1 MKSRLHL
8 NSMVV
13 RILCT
18 VALGVLAAAGII
30 SAIVINISTDIFVDT
45 YGKSQEQVFRQIE
58 NDLNDFHEN
67 LMKIVNA
74 VDSSWAFHLYL
85 DDDEQEPALSFQTV
99 YQMDTDLEKAIPSN
113 INDIS
118 VMVIGLN
125 EKSYINRAESITT
138 PKNVIL
144 QGEAARKALESPDSI
159 QYYLA
164 ENGYTSTTKQSRV
177 IMAVKAL
184 CYLESKE
191 PYGLVFI
198 TMKEEDFE
206 KFYKFFTSDAAE
218 FYLIDSTGKII
229 SSNDKAVIGTSADK
243 PYLTEGEEDRGLRY
257 QTKEDGRLL
266 TVLNTDM
273 PYFACRAYG
282 LIDNGQALD
291 KLYNA
296 PQILLICVGI
306 GAAVMI
312 ITLLI
317 VRQTTRPLSAMVR
330 KMSGAIDK
338 DLKEHMEITG
348 SEEVQEL
355 ARTYNR
361 MLDDL
366 NSYIRKLMEIQK
378 EKRKAEISALQMQIN
393 PHYIYNTLASIKWL
407 IYGGD
412 TEKSIKTIDAFIKLL
427 RNTISNSDEFITV
440 EQEIENLKNYVL
452 INNTRY
458 GDRIKAEYF
467 VAAGCQDCMILKLIL
482 QPFVENAFFHGFPSE
497 MAGHIQVF
505 IEKDGE
511 NLRIQI
517 VDDGVG
523 MEPERLNDLKGR
535 KTKSEHFTGIG
546 VNNVDDRLK
555 LVYGAGYG
563 ISIDSTVNEGT
574 TVTIIFP
581 SECPRG

>member
-1 MKSRLHL
+1 MRRGLHL

-18 VALGVLAAAGII
+18 VALGVLSAAAII
-30 SAIVINISTDIFVDT
+30 SAIVIHISTDIFVDT

-85 DDDEQEPALSFQTV
+85 EDGEQEPALSFQTV
-99 YQMDTDLEKAIPSN
+99 YQMDSDLEKAIPSN

-118 VMVIGLN
+118 VMVIGMN
-125 EKSYINRAESITT
+125 QKSYINRAETITT
-138 PKNVIL
+138 PKGEIL
-144 QGEAARKALESPDSI
+144 AGEAAVKALDNPDSI
-159 QYYLA
+159 QYYMA
-164 ENGYTSTTKQSRV
+164 ENGYTSTTKESRV
-177 IMAVKAL
+177 LMAVKAL
-184 CYLESKE
+184 CFLESKE

-198 TMKEEDFE
+198 TIKEEDFE

-218 FYLIDSTGKII
+218 FYLIDSSGEVI
-229 SSNDKAVIGTSADK
+229 SSNDKEVIGRREEKD
-243 PYLTEGEEDRGLRY
+243 YLAEAAEAGVLRY

-282 LIDNGQALD
+282 VIDNGKALD

-296 PQILLICVGI
+296 PQILLICAVI
-306 GAAVMI
+306 GAAVMV
-312 ITLLI
+312 ITLLV
-317 VRQTTRPLSAMVR
+317 VRQTTRPLSVMVR

-338 DLKEHMEITG
+338 DLKEHMDITG

-366 NSYIRKLMEIQK
+366 NSYITKLMEIQK

-407 IYGGD
+407 IYEGD
-412 TEKSIKTIDAFIKLL
+412 TEKSTRTIDAFIMLL

-440 EQEIENLKNYVL
+440 GQEIENLKNYVL

-467 VAAGCQDCMILKLIL
+467 VAPGCQNCMILKLIL

-497 MAGHIQVF
+497 MPGHIQVF
-505 IEKDGE
+505 AERDGS

-523 MEPERLNDLKGR
+523 MDQGRLNDLKGKR
-535 KTKSEHFTGIG
+535 TKTEHFTGIG

-555 LVYGAGYG
+555 LVYGAEYG
-563 ISIDSTVNEGT
+563 ISIDSTINEGT

-581 SECPRG
+581 AEEFKA

>member
-1 MKSRLHL
+1 
-8 NSMVV
+8 
-13 RILCT
+13 
-18 VALGVLAAAGII
+18 
-30 SAIVINISTDIFVDT
+30 
-45 YGKSQEQVFRQIE
+45 
-58 NDLNDFHEN
+58 
-67 LMKIVNA
+67 
-74 VDSSWAFHLYL
+74 
-85 DDDEQEPALSFQTV
+85 
-99 YQMDTDLEKAIPSN
+99 
-113 INDIS
+113 
-118 VMVIGLN
+118 
-125 EKSYINRAESITT
+125 
-138 PKNVIL
+138 
-144 QGEAARKALESPDSI
+144 
-159 QYYLA
+159 
-164 ENGYTSTTKQSRV
+164 
-177 IMAVKAL
+177 MAVKAL
-184 CYLESKE
+184 CFLESKE

-198 TMKEEDFE
+198 TIKEEDFE

-218 FYLIDSTGKII
+218 FYLIDSSGEVI
-229 SSNDKAVIGTSADK
+229 SSNDKEVIGRREEKD
-243 PYLTEGEEDRGLRY
+243 YLAEAAEAGVLRY

-282 LIDNGQALD
+282 VIDNGKALD

-296 PQILLICVGI
+296 PQILLICAVI
-306 GAAVMI
+306 GAAVMV
-312 ITLLI
+312 ITLLV
-317 VRQTTRPLSAMVR
+317 VRQTTRPLSVMVR

-338 DLKEHMEITG
+338 DLKEHMDITG

-366 NSYIRKLMEIQK
+366 NSYITKLMEIQK

-407 IYGGD
+407 IYEGD
-412 TEKSIKTIDAFIKLL
+412 TEKSTRTIDAFIMLL

-440 EQEIENLKNYVL
+440 GQEIENLKNYVL

-467 VAAGCQDCMILKLIL
+467 VAPGCQNCMILKLIL

-497 MAGHIQVF
+497 MPGHIQVF
-505 IEKDGE
+505 AERDGS

-523 MEPERLNDLKGR
+523 MDQGRLNDLKGKR
-535 KTKSEHFTGIG
+535 TKTEHFTGIG

-555 LVYGAGYG
+555 LVYGAEYG
-563 ISIDSTVNEGT
+563 ISIDSTINEGT

-581 SECPRG
+581 AEEFKA